1 MRANEQRGARDG
13 ASDDHLSAYFHDLS
27 GSELLSAEA
36 ERDLSRKIEENEIR
50 AWELVFSRPEQV
62 GPAVAFLFERLAT
75 AGEDG
80 PPAAVVKRAYKVTD
94 EVMATRRARRD
105 PAILRR
111 FNRVMRE
118 LAAAVRTCDLD
129 RVHIDAL
136 VREHLPKHGEYAST
150 VRAEHR
156 AGAELRDQF
165 TKSNLR
171 LVVTMARRYDR
182 GGMPLADLIQEGNL
196 GLMHAVSRF
205 DHRRGL
211 RFSTFA
217 CWWIKHAIGR
227 ALADKART
235 VRIPVHMLESQQ
247 QVEKARRFLTGELGR
262 PPTPEELAAHAKVS
276 LDKLEQ
282 IENASLTQPISLDTS
297 VRPSNDDSNEHW
309 SFEDIV
315 ADPVTEEST
324 PADDMTRIALTVQ
337 VKRLM
342 HVLSP
347 IEIEVLSKRFGLDDD
362 VELTFREI
370 GDLYHLSRERIRQI
384 QNEGLKKLRRAM
396 ESERTA
402 LD

>member
-118 LAAAVRTCDLD
+118 FAAAVRACDLD

-324 PADDMTRIALTVQ
+324 PADDMTRIALTAQ

-347 IEIEVLSKRFGLDDD
+347 IEVEVLSKRFGLDDD